1 MRFYEFEDP
10 FINSQPPKSFIDN
23 LCAPIHAQ
31 KLFTKGLREKNKEEI
46 SVDRIFFNP
55 TFPDAEN
62 LLETSYKDFEE
73 FLSSADI
80 INSKDGIPLIIER
93 GETDCKEA
101 YIIEVTEN
109 FIKILSADTEGV
121 RRALIYIEDLILK
134 SGGRFLPIGKI
145 ERKPFIKTRISRCFF
160 SPPSHNDNQGMKN
173 ELEDDVDY
181 YPEAYLN
188 RLMHDGVNGLWIGA
202 NFRDL
207 LTSSIFPENG
217 IDGERRLKKLKT
229 IVDRCKKYGIGIYLF
244 SVEPASTHRNPA
256 LQNRPD
262 LHGGTAWGG
271 KLRLFCSSTPEFYQ
285 YIKESLTNLFSF
297 IPDLAGFINITLG
310 EALSGCGST
319 IIFDCPRCKEKFG
332 THSKT
337 LVATEK
343 MFTAVMKEVAPNA
356 KFISWTYAQRSW
368 KEHIPE
374 TFYQSLEERDTSV
387 IHMQN
392 FEDEGEA
399 IQLGRK
405 RKLFDYWLSFVGP
418 GKIMQETLEVNNK
431 RGVETFAKLQVCSS
445 FDFGCIPYVP
455 APGILYDKYSYML
468 NNNVSGAMMCWYTGN
483 YPGLMN
489 KAACELSF
497 TPFYKSKKE
506 FLLDLAKSYWGENY
520 ESIAKAWELF
530 EEGYKN
536 YPLNKA
542 FLWFSPF
549 VDAPASPLH
558 LKPVDLPMASSWKY
572 TEPAGGDRIGET
584 LLDGHTL
591 EEAITLVSNMQSC
604 WDKGVE
610 TLDEIKESCYLPQ
623 TEQLAII
630 KAMQILIASG
640 NNLLKFYHLR
650 RLLGIQKGDAV
661 EILSNMQKI
670 VEEEIVLSQKLIP
683 LCEKLPCIGYM
694 SEANGFKIFKEKL
707 LWRIGELEKC
717 LKEEFSS
724 VRSRIES
731 GLPPLSFYRG
741 EEDGAVVCKLT
752 KDGIDN
758 ATPTYFTNKNGEKS
772 SNTSVC
778 AAVDDERI
786 TIRFTLKNAKDDSL
800 AIKPEFRL
808 FHPSAPFTLRGGNL
822 YMPANVQFSFLDE
835 VYENRKKAIVFESQR
850 LSDGTLI
857 YTLSFERKDLG
868 MEKGETFRLAVDRI
882 GEINEA
888 LSLDDRLYPRLIL
901 GSISPDSYAFFVE

>member
-1 MRFYEFEDP
+1 MRFYEFEDR
-10 FINSQPPKSFIDN
+10 FINSQPPKYFIDN
-23 LCAPIHAQ
+23 LCAPTHAQ
-31 KLFTKGLREKNKEEI
+31 KLFSKNLREKKEGEI
-46 SVDRIFFNP
+46 SLDKIYFNP
-55 TFPDAEN
+55 NFPDPEN
-62 LLETSYKDFEE
+62 LLETSYKDFNE
-73 FLSSADI
+73 FLLSADI
-80 INSKDGIPLIIER
+80 VNSKDGIPLIIEC
-93 GETDCKEA
+93 GKTDCKEA
-101 YIIEVTEN
+101 YIIEVKEE
-109 FIKILSADTEGV
+109 FIKIISSDTEGV

-134 SGGRFLPIGKI
+134 AGGRFLSIGKI

-160 SPPSHNDNQGMKN
+160 SPPSHNDNQGMLN
-173 ELEDDVDY
+173 ELEDDIDY

-217 IDGERRLKKLKT
+217 KGGEKRLKKLKS

-244 SVEPASTHRNPA
+244 SVEPASTHRNEA

-271 KLRLFCSSTPEFYQ
+271 KLRLFCTSTPEFYD
-285 YIKESLTNLFSF
+285 YIKECLSKLFNY
-297 IPDLAGFINITLG
+297 IPDLAGFINITTG

-332 THSKT
+332 THAKT
-337 LVATEK
+337 LAATEK
-343 MFTAVMKEVAPNA
+343 MFADVMKEVAPGA
-356 KFISWTYAQRSW
+356 KFISWTYAQRGW
-368 KEHIPE
+368 KEHIPDA
-374 TFYQSLEERDTSV
+374 FYQSLEERDASV

-399 IQLGRK
+399 IQLGKK

-418 GKIMQETLEVNNK
+418 GKIMKESLEVNNR

-468 NNNVSGAMMCWYTGN
+468 SNKISGAMMCWYTGN

-497 TPFYKSKKE
+497 TPFHKAKDD
-506 FLLDLAKSYWGENY
+506 FLLDLAKTFWGKNSE
-520 ESIAKAWELF
+520 AMVKAWKLF

-549 VDAPASPLH
+549 VDAPVSPLH
-558 LKPVDLPMASSWKY
+558 LEPVDLPMASSWKY

-591 EEAITLVSNMQSC
+591 EEAITLVSNMQNC
-604 WDKGVE
+604 WDKGAKILSDLND
-610 TLDEIKESCYLPQ
+610 TAYIPR
-623 TEQLAII
+623 TEQFAII
-630 KAMQILIASG
+630 NAMQILITSG

-650 RLLGIQKGDAV
+650 RLLGIQKGDAL
-661 EILSNMQKI
+661 ETLNSMQKI
-670 VEEEIVLSQKLIP
+670 AEEEIVLSKRLIP
-683 LCEKLPCIGYM
+683 LCEQLPCIGYM
-694 SEANGFKIFKEKL
+694 TEANGFKIFKEKL
-707 LWRIGELEKC
+707 VWRIGELKKC
-717 LKEEFSS
+717 LTTEFPK
-724 VRSRIES
+724 VRSRIEN
-731 GLPPLSFYRG
+731 GLNPLPFYKG
-741 EEDGAVVCKLT
+741 EENGAVVCKLS
-752 KDGIDN
+752 KNGIDN
-758 ATPTYFTNKNGEKS
+758 ATPIYFTSKKGEKS
-772 SNTSVC
+772 SMTSVC
-778 AAVDDERI
+778 ASINGERV
-786 TIRFTLKNAKDDSL
+786 TIKFTLKNAKDDSL
-800 AIKPEFRL
+800 SIKPEFRL
-808 FHPSAPFTLRGGNL
+808 FHPSAPFTLRSGNL
-822 YMPANVQFSFLDE
+822 YIPQSVHFSFIDE
-835 VYENRKKAIVFESQR
+835 VYEKRKEAISCASEL

-857 YTLSFERKDLG
+857 YTLTFNRADLG

-882 GEINEA
+882 GEINEV

-901 GSISPDSYAFFVE
+901 GQISPDSYAFFVE